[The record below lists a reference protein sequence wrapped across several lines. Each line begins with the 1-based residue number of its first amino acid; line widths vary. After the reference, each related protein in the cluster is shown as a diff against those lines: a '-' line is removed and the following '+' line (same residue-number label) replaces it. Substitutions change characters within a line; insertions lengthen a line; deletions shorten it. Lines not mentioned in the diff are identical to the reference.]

1 MRCGCISL
9 GDVWCDEC
17 HRLIPYPER
26 YLIIDEAGG
35 TLHLCINCCV
45 DKGYARYSEE
55 KGQRI
60 LTIFPEKPS

>member
-9 GDVWCDEC
+9 GDVNCDGC

-26 YLIIDEAGG
+26 YLVIDETEG

-45 DKGYARYSEE
+45 TRGYARYSEE

-60 LTIFPEKPS
+60 LTIFPEKS